1 MSDDTQDDQDD
12 ATDMTNLLDAP
23 PMHDQVR
30 DQIVDLVLASVEPAG
45 RVAFDAHLA
54 SCAACSAFLDETE
67 QMSGL
72 LAVLGQVHQPPP
84 ELREAILREARED
97 STGRSRRE
105 DATPADVALA
115 DSSDELA
122 AARGRRRVGA
132 GWSPSTLLSRVVA
145 VAAAVLLAAS
155 VGWGITEHQQRN
167 SASAEASA
175 YSQAI
180 DTLTSPGTMS
190 VAELDG
196 SSGSP
201 VATAFVRSGSAVVM
215 PQDLKANDRSTSI
228 YVLWSLTSPTDSAPV
243 AIGSFDVTGGA
254 KMSAVSATGAAASGT
269 WYAVSIENGR
279 RVPAAPTTV
288 LGAGNSA

>member
-1 MSDDTQDDQDD
+1 MSDDTDDRDD
-12 ATDMTNLLDAP
+12 ASDMTNMIDAP

-45 RVAFDAHLA
+45 RIAFDAHLA
-54 SCAACSAFLDETE
+54 GCAACSAFLDETE

-72 LAVLGQVHQPPP
+72 LATVGQVTQPPP
-84 ELREAILREARED
+84 ALREAILREARGD
-97 STGRSRRE
+97 STNRARRDE
-105 DATPADVALA
+105 SGASAPAA
-115 DSSDELA
+115 DSSDDLA
-122 AARGRRRVGA
+122 AARARRRVG
-132 GWSPSTLLSRVVA
+132 WSGSTLLSRVVA

-155 VGWGITEHQQRN
+155 VGWGITEHHQRA

-180 DTLTSPGTMS
+180 DSLTQPGSMA

-201 VATAFVRSGSAVVM
+201 VATAFVRPGSAVVM

-228 YVLWSLTSPTDSAPV
+228 YVLWSLTGPTDSSPV
-243 AIGSFDVTGGA
+243 AIGSFDVTADA
-254 KMSAVSATGAAASGT
+254 KMSTVSSTGAATDGT

-279 RVPAAPTTV
+279 RVPAAPSTV
-288 LGAGNSA
+288 LGAGNAA